1 LNAWISSCPND
12 PPSLENKSDHLLL
25 IIDRPP
31 RIDFSNSAAASL
43 VGANFLIPSRTLCLA
58 AASISP
64 KVATPSSA
72 SLASP
77 DNNASFTSPKN
88 FVLSFADCL
97 LNTVRIGGNILSIS
111 TSRSLDKFLATFASA
126 ACAPIVPLSMSKNS

>member
-1 LNAWISSCPND
+1 M
-12 PPSLENKSDHLLL
+12 PS
-25 IIDRPP
+25 IT
-31 RIDFSNSAAASL
+31 F
-43 VGANFLIPSRTLCLA
+43 CLA

-64 KVATPSSA
+64 NAATPSSP

-97 LNTVRIGGNILSIS
+97 LNNVRIGGNNLSTS

-126 ACAPIVPLSMSKNS
+126 A